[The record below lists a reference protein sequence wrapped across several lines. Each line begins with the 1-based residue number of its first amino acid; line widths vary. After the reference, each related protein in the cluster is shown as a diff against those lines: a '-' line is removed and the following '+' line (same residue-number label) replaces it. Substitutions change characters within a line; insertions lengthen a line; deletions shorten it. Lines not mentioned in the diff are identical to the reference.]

1 MTLYRFDMLGVMK
14 RRCAV
19 VALGLFLVAGVQA
32 QSTGVYERKDF
43 SIKLSKDKDTDG
55 LYRVVRLVVSAGN
68 KLVKEYRYELP
79 EAMGEDMVEA
89 VSVTEQDLN
98 FDGYPDVDVY
108 LGYVGGFSNNT
119 RHEALLWDQKQHCFV
134 RAQGYNEIGE
144 PQVDAEAKCI
154 TTAMS
159 AGPDERVVTYYR
171 WDGAVLKEYLSNTW
185 KMDDEE
191 VVNYSDMLNL
201 PFYSIDAKLDGRVSV
216 VIAFQKNTDGI
227 VAGYIYY
234 PKAKNPAPI
243 MIAGT
248 VSRDGSGE
256 YYLLNEYQADGS
268 VSGIINLSGS
278 VDEGRLEGAW
288 VNPKTQKQ
296 MKIAEPY
303 ISHEAVKWFNK
314 SLLVPEDPSNI
325 GKSYAFQQW
334 NESYKSIMGGQISFK
349 AAGKNKVHF
358 DCGNTAHNIA
368 LGKSAA
374 GRPAVLRGNVFEYNN
389 VNECGYGF
397 RATFFPRFVV
407 LTTTSAPAT
416 LKCFGMGASFD
427 GIYVKVKQ

>member
-1 MTLYRFDMLGVMK
+1 M
-14 RRCAV
+14 
-19 VALGLFLVAGVQA
+19 
-32 QSTGVYERKDF
+32 
-43 SIKLSKDKDTDG
+43 
-55 LYRVVRLVVSAGN
+55 
-68 KLVKEYRYELP
+68 
-79 EAMGEDMVEA
+79 
-89 VSVTEQDLN
+89 
-98 FDGYPDVDVY
+98 
-108 LGYVGGFSNNT
+108 
-119 RHEALLWDQKQHCFV
+119 
-134 RAQGYNEIGE
+134 
-144 PQVDAEAKCI
+144 
-154 TTAMS
+154 
-159 AGPDERVVTYYR
+159 
-171 WDGAVLKEYLSNTW
+171 
-185 KMDDEE
+185 
-191 VVNYSDMLNL
+191 
-201 PFYSIDAKLDGRVSV
+201 SV